1 MGRAH
6 DCGAPATRRSACAP
20 ASRPD
25 PPAFLSIGQVCVE
38 CGGSAEHIV
47 GCADVIALELEYA
60 AESARKIGP
69 ILEGEPIPNK
79 RAHARDFRMRERAD
93 AYWST
98 HPAAPIPLGPIPLGP
113 IPLGPI
119 PLGPI
124 PLGPMPLSSCRRRR
138 RPRLLEGHGLARAQ
152 WWARPGGTTPLGAHV
167 RESGGGE
174 RRGRLC
180 AAGGRAVLCVEV
192 LSAVADRTLRVRE
205 YRRVPRGS
213 LVSSLPCT
221 PRLRQAQRVE
231 ATAGRPGAAVRL
243 SACFFVCLF
252 VCLFALARPG
262 DDYTQYGRASGGCAE
277 KGEPW
282 VNHVYSAAPGAPH
295 LRRDSPLA
303 AAHTLHRD

>member
-6 DCGAPATRRSACAP
+6 DCGPPATRRSACAP

-25 PPAFLSIGQVCVE
+25 PAAFLSIGQVCIE

-69 ILEGEPIPNK
+69 ILEGEPISNK
-79 RAHARDFRMRERAD
+79 RAHARDFRTRECAEMHVL
-93 AYWST
+93 T
-98 HPAAPIPLGPIPLGP
+98 HPAAT

-167 RESGGGE
+167 CESGGGE

-180 AAGGRAVLCVEV
+180 AAGARVVLCVERR
-192 LSAVADRTLRVRE
+192 RT
-205 YRRVPRGS
+205 
-213 LVSSLPCT
+213 
-221 PRLRQAQRVE
+221 
-231 ATAGRPGAAVRL
+231 GR
-243 SACFFVCLF
+243 
-252 VCLFALARPG
+252 
-262 DDYTQYGRASGGCAE
+262 
-277 KGEPW
+277 
-282 VNHVYSAAPGAPH
+282 
-295 LRRDSPLA
+295 
-303 AAHTLHRD
+303 